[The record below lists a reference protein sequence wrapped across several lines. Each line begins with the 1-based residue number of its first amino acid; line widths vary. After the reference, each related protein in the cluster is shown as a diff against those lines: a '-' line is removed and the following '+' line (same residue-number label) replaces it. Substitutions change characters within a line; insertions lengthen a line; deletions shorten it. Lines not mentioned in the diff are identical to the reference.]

1 MQKLF
6 FLLFIALT
14 FSAQA
19 QNVYFAAAKTGISLR
34 EMPNATAKVIE
45 KITYGEKVI
54 TVADTF
60 PPKAITTEGFSGR
73 WWKVKY
79 NDKEGYVVSNYLLSV
94 APPKAG
100 TKTLKEYFAQ
110 ISSATSSPLVI
121 KKTDE
126 TLNEMGESSLTKQ
139 FFKNGM
145 EWHEAQGYETSSQ
158 VYILPGFSI
167 EECFLLL
174 RILNQYPDLI
184 GEKDP
189 FPTKK
194 SVVNAAAGEKTVE
207 VEHEMFDG
215 KPGMTKK
222 ISITSTQGAVT
233 ELEIFLLN
241 EQAVIYWTSGV

>member
-6 FLLFIALT
+6 FLFFIAFT

-19 QNVYFAAAKTGISLR
+19 QNVYYVAAKTGISLR
-34 EMPNATAKVIE
+34 ETPNANAKVVE
-45 KITYGEKVI
+45 KINYAEKVI
-54 TVADTF
+54 PLTDTSRS
-60 PPKAITTEGFSGR
+60 KAIITEGFSGH

-79 NDKEGYVVSNYLLSV
+79 NNKEGYVVSNYLLSV
-94 APPKAG
+94 PPPKAG

-110 ISSATSSPLVI
+110 LSAATGSPLVI

-126 TLNEMGESSLTKQ
+126 SLNEMGESSLTKQ

-194 SVVNAAAGEKTVE
+194 SVVTSAIGEKTVD

-222 ISITSTQGAVT
+222 VTITSTQGAVT
-233 ELEIFLLN
+233 EFEIFLLN